1 MLLALIHG
9 VRLSKCPSS
18 TVGFIVH
25 IVPIQNEI
33 TSHKSMLISIC
44 IVRCILNKSFVK
56 ENQLSKMFEQHG
68 HIKSYSEA

>member
-1 MLLALIHG
+1 M
-9 VRLSKCPSS
+9 
-18 TVGFIVH
+18 TIVH

-33 TSHKSMLISIC
+33 TSHKSMLSISKC